1 MVDVQE
7 RYEEL
12 VRLAREDV
20 LLESIAATLE
30 WDEETHM
37 PRAGAENRARQQ
49 ALLAG
54 LKHERTVDSRR
65 FDLLAELEGATL
77 PPDAAVNVRELRAA
91 FERERRLPRQLVE
104 SLAEATALAPLA
116 WFEAR
121 QRRDF
126 SVFAPE
132 FERVLSLKRQEAAC
146 LAADDAGKGHEL
158 YDALLDVHEEG
169 LSWREL
175 QSMFRALE
183 PALARLID
191 RARGGRGSRS
201 EPEQVARRGAY
212 SLEAQEQLARRLAS
226 AIGFDLAAGRIDT
239 GVHPCTIGLGPGDCR
254 LTARWLEDDLTVG
267 VFTILH
273 ELGHG
278 LYEQGLD
285 REAWGLPCGTQASDS
300 MDESQAR
307 LYQVGV
313 GKSPG
318 FWTFLWPML
327 VELFPTLAALDRDVY
342 VRALSRIEPGCKRGT
357 ADDVSYHVHIFIR
370 TELER
375 ALIRGDLRVSELP
388 AAWDE
393 QYQTRLGVTPP
404 DVSQGCLQ
412 DGHWAEGLIGYFPCY
427 TLGDVYA
434 ATLLNG
440 AERALGGLDRQWSS
454 GNFAPLREW
463 LRQHVH
469 RVGSRGGPRD
479 IVAAAAGE
487 KPEAQHLI
495 DRLSAQVEWAYDG
508 ASR

>member
-1 MVDVQE
+1 MVDVHE

-37 PRAGAENRARQQ
+37 PRAGADNRARQQ

-54 LKHERTVDSRR
+54 LKHERAVDSRR
-65 FDLLAELEGATL
+65 FDLLAELEGAEL

-91 FERERRLPRQLVE
+91 FDRERRLPRQLVE

-116 WFEAR
+116 WVEAR
-121 QRRDF
+121 QRKDF
-126 SVFAPE
+126 SVFAPAL
-132 FERVLSLKRQEAAC
+132 ERVLSLKRQEAAC
-146 LAADDAGKGHEL
+146 LAIDDGGQGHEL
-158 YDALLDVHEEG
+158 YDALLGVHEDG

-175 QSMFRALE
+175 QSMFGVLE
-183 PALARLID
+183 PALARIIE
-191 RARGGRGSRS
+191 RAREARDSRS
-201 EPEQVARRGAY
+201 DLEKKALRGTF
-212 SLEAQEQLARRLAS
+212 SLEAQRKLARHIAG
-226 AIGFDLAAGRIDT
+226 AVGFDLAAGRVDP

-254 LTARWLEDDLTVG
+254 LTARWSEDDLSVG
-267 VFTILH
+267 VLTILH

-278 LYEQGLD
+278 LYDQGLD
-285 REAWGLPCGTQASDS
+285 HEAWGLPCGTQVSDS

-307 LYQVGV
+307 LYQIGV
-313 GKSPG
+313 GKSRG
-318 FWTFLWPML
+318 FWTFLWPLL
-327 VELFPTLAALDRDVY
+327 VQVFPQLASIDRDAY
-342 VRALSRIEPGCKRGT
+342 VRSLSRVEPDCDRGS
-357 ADDVSYHVHIFIR
+357 ADDVSYHIHIFIR

-375 ALIRGDLRVSELP
+375 ALIRGDLRVPELP

-393 QYQTRLGVTPP
+393 QYQKRLGVTPL
-404 DVSQGCLQ
+404 DVSRGCLQ

-440 AERALGGLDRQWSS
+440 VERDLGDLDRQWSS
-454 GNFAPLREW
+454 GHFAPVREW

-469 RVGSRGGPRD
+469 RVGSRCGPRD
-479 IVAAAAGE
+479 IVAAATGE

-495 DRLSAQVEWAYDG
+495 DRLSAQIESAYG
-508 ASR
+508 AANR

>member
-1 MVDVQE
+1 MVDVRE

-54 LKHERTVDSRR
+54 LKHDRAVDSRR
-65 FDLLAELEGATL
+65 FDLLAGIEEAKL

-91 FERERRLPRQLVE
+91 FDRERRLPRQLVE
-104 SLAEATALAPLA
+104 SLAEATTLAPLA
-116 WFEAR
+116 WIEAR
-121 QRRDF
+121 RHRDF
-126 SVFAPE
+126 SIFAPE
-132 FERVLSLKRQEAAC
+132 LERVLSLKRQEAAC
-146 LAADDAGKGHEL
+146 LADDGDARHEL
-158 YDALLDVHEEG
+158 YDALLNVHEEG

-175 QSMFRALE
+175 ESIFRELE
-183 PALARLID
+183 PALARLIE
-191 RARGGRGSRS
+191 RGRGAQPRKKA
-201 EPEQVARRGAY
+201 PRGAF
-212 SLEAQEQLARRLAS
+212 SREAQRKLAGHIAS
-226 AIGFDLAAGRIDT
+226 AIGFDLAAGRIDP

-254 LTARWLEDDLTVG
+254 LTARWSEDDLTVG
-267 VFTILH
+267 VLTILH

-285 REAWGLPCGTQASDS
+285 QEAWGLPCGTQVSDS

-307 LYQVGV
+307 LYEIGV
-313 GKSPG
+313 GKSLG
-318 FWTFLWPML
+318 LWTFLWPTL
-327 VELFPTLAALDRDVY
+327 VELFPQLAALDRDDY
-342 VRALSRIEPGCKRGT
+342 VRSLSRIEPGWERGT
-357 ADDVSYHVHIFIR
+357 ADDVSYHIHIFIR
-370 TELER
+370 TDLER
-375 ALIRGDLRVSELP
+375 ALIRGDLGVSDLP

-393 QYQTRLGVTPP
+393 QYRTRLGVTRP

-427 TLGDVYA
+427 TLGAVYA

-440 AERALGGLDRQWSS
+440 AERDLGDLNGQWSS
-454 GNFAPLREW
+454 GDFAPLREW
-463 LRQHVH
+463 LRRHVH
-469 RVGSRGGPRD
+469 SVGSRCGTRD

-487 KPEAQHLI
+487 KPGAQHLI
-495 DRLSAQVEWAYDG
+495 DRLSAQIQWAYD
-508 ASR
+508 AT

>member
-1 MVDVQE
+1 MVDVHE

-37 PRAGAENRARQQ
+37 PRAGADNRARQQ

-54 LKHERTVDSRR
+54 LKHERAVDSRR
-65 FDLLAELEGATL
+65 FDLLAELEEAKL

-104 SLAEATALAPLA
+104 GLAEATALAPLA
-116 WFEAR
+116 WVEAR
-121 QRRDF
+121 RRRDF

-132 FERVLSLKRQEAAC
+132 LERVLSLKRQEAAC
-146 LAADDAGKGHEL
+146 LATDGVGAGHEL

-175 QSMFRALE
+175 ESMFRELE
-183 PALARLID
+183 PALARLIE
-191 RARGGRGSRS
+191 RGRGAH
-201 EPEQVARRGAY
+201 PGKKALGGAF
-212 SLEAQEQLARRLAS
+212 SLEAQRKLARHVAN
-226 AIGFDLAAGRIDT
+226 AIGFDLAAGQIDP

-254 LTARWLEDDLTVG
+254 LTARWSEDDLTVG
-267 VFTILH
+267 VLTVLH

-285 REAWGLPCGTQASDS
+285 QEAWGLPCGNQVSDS

-307 LYQVGV
+307 LYEVGV
-313 GKSPG
+313 GKSLG
-318 FWTFLWPML
+318 LWTFLWPTL
-327 VELFPTLAALDRDVY
+327 VELFPQLSALDRDAC
-342 VRALSRIEPGCKRGT
+342 VRSLSHLKPGWERGT
-357 ADDVSYHVHIFIR
+357 ADDVSYHMHIFIR

-393 QYQTRLGVTPP
+393 QYRMRLGVIPT

-434 ATLLNG
+434 ATLLSG
-440 AERALGGLDRQWSS
+440 AERDLGDLDRQWSS
-454 GNFAPLREW
+454 GDFAPLREW

-469 RVGSRGGPRD
+469 GVGSRCGTRD

-487 KPEAQHLI
+487 KPRAQHLI
-495 DRLSAQVEWAYDG
+495 DRLSAQIQWAYD
-508 ASR
+508 AT